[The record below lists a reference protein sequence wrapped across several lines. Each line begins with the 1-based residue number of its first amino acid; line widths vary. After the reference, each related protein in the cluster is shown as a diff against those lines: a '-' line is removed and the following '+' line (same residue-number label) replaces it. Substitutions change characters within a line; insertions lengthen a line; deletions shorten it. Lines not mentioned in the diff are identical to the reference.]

1 MSEQLTTPTSP
12 TPASLPPPTAL
23 IVDDNF
29 YNRQIFQMALE
40 SVGYKVSESED
51 GIQGTNVLK
60 NETFDLLVL
69 DLQMP
74 EMDGRAVLKTV
85 REQDMHRK
93 MRILV
98 ITANAHMATG
108 DVDDLADYVM
118 FKPINVMEFS
128 EFARR
133 LMDNRPKAVPNS
145 GSGTGT

>member
-1 MSEQLTTPTSP
+1 MSDQSNAPTPTTPAP
-12 TPASLPPPTAL
+12 LPPPPTAL

-51 GIQGTNVLK
+51 GVQGTNVLK

-74 EMDGRAVLKTV
+74 EMDGRAVLKAV
-85 REQDMHRK
+85 RGQEMHHK

-108 DVDDLADYVM
+108 DVDNLADYVM

-133 LMDNRPKAVPNS
+133 LKDSKSNTVTS
-145 GSGTGT
+145 TGTTP